1 MELAFE
7 PSGGQHPR
15 AHDGGGGPV
24 PKLLLDP
31 HLIAAAGRTEGPPR
45 GGSRAT
51 FSKMSLFS
59 SVVDTNEE
67 PSRKIPAITANDLEM
82 SIAIKDRD
90 LRCVTHVAPQENSM
104 TVCDVSVTGL
114 ELGSKVSPVEV
125 IELPQDPVAT
135 GSPRVVGDMA
145 G

>member
-1 MELAFE
+1 MELALE

-15 AHDGGGGPV
+15 AHDGGGR
-24 PKLLLDP
+24 PKLLLDS

-67 PSRKIPAITANDLEM
+67 PSRKIPVL
-82 SIAIKDRD
+82 K
-90 LRCVTHVAPQENSM
+90 
-104 TVCDVSVTGL
+104 
-114 ELGSKVSPVEV
+114 EV
-125 IELPQDPVAT
+125 NLT
-135 GSPRVVGDMA
+135 T
-145 G
+145 